1 MLNNEKSTFNDIVRD
16 DISKISILGEEQL
29 KALWMDRLVSCT
41 IPVNNPILLK
51 SLDLP
56 GNPNK
61 VTEKGDDIEIKGGR

>member
-29 KALWMDRLVSCT
+29 KALCMDRLVSCT